1 MGILSSKS
9 RIMDTILTTEGKAQ
23 LSRGDLKA
31 VFVSFSDSQAIY
43 TMDTIVSGSGLE
55 ASQRFTFEAGNS
67 IHDQVTMEADDS
79 GLLQAFPI
87 TDSKRFVVRQGQILS
102 SSLEGVLGPVTGSQF
117 NSLAESLLE
126 NSINNFQN
134 LYILQSPD
142 PLDNR
147 EKEFTIGPT
156 QTSFTITPTNPVP
169 TGGMKQAVIDNI
181 ESLFYDRKLS
191 HIPNFAFLPPVNSAL
206 ESGNAESTPL
216 GTYMN
221 LNQEPITTYEQVL
234 EEINQMDLKGYGS
247 TVRFMETSK
256 GNNLACQFFELS
268 NGLMVKLDVID
279 FGEFPSEVG
288 TKHVFFA
295 GKVFVDAVGSQTF
308 INLFTLVFEA

>member
-1 MGILSSKS
+1 MGILSHKS

-23 LSRGDLKA
+23 LARGNLKA
-31 VFVSFSDSQAIY
+31 TFVSFSDNQALY
-43 TMDTIVSGSGLE
+43 NMDTIVSGSGLE

-87 TDSKRFVVRQGQILS
+87 NDSERYIVRQGQILS
-102 SSLEGVLGPVTGSQF
+102 SSNGGVVAPVTGSQF

-126 NSINNFQN
+126 TSIDNFKN
-134 LYILQSPD
+134 LYILKSPD

-147 EKEFTIGPT
+147 EKEFLIGPT

-169 TGGMKQAVIDNI
+169 TGGMKQASIDHI
-181 ESLFYDRKLS
+181 ESLFYDKKLS
-191 HIPNFAFLPPVNSAL
+191 HISNFQFLPPVNSAQ
-206 ESGNAESTPL
+206 ESGNAQSTPL
-216 GTYMN
+216 GTYTN

-234 EEINQMDLKGYGS
+234 EEINAMDMKGYGS
-247 TVRFMETSK
+247 TINFIETSK
-256 GNNLACQFFELS
+256 TNNLACQFFELS

-279 FGEFPSEVG
+279 FGEFPSETG
-288 TKHVFFA
+288 TKHVFFV
-295 GKVFVDAVGSQTF
+295 GKVFVDSVNNQTF
-308 INLFTLVFEA
+308 INLFTLVFEV